1 MEKDKLGKKE
11 VEQTLKDQE
20 LADVAGGCGYSHDPF
35 RTPLPSDNSN
45 SSRLKYYGNIDSR
58 TD

>member
-20 LADVAGGCGYSHDPF
+20 LADVAGGRGYTHDPF
-35 RTPLPSDNSN
+35 GTPLPSDNSN
-45 SSRLKYYGNIDSR
+45 S
-58 TD
+58 

>member
-1 MEKDKLGKKE
+1 MAKEKLGKKE

-20 LADVAGGCGYSHDPF
+20 LADVAGGRGYTHDPF

-45 SSRLKYYGNIDSR
+45 S
-58 TD
+58 